1 MRSRSRR
8 HKNSADDS
16 KAEADKLLNTLYTQA
31 KAQFGDAVKSFWFYA
46 EEYCPGCQM
55 RPIGVIKMKGENAV
69 SMNAFIYRAR
79 GVLIGYFLCE
89 VCANFIFKEVDK
101 NPKIK
106 TTPLH
111 ADIKTNLIGA
121 YHKYLSSLD
130 A

>member
-1 MRSRSRR
+1 MPSRSRR
-8 HKNSADDS
+8 HNKPADYTRS
-16 KAEADKLLNTLYTQA
+16 EADKLLNLLFTRA
-31 KAQFGDAVKSFWFYA
+31 KAQFGDAVKSYWFYA
-46 EEYCPGCQM
+46 EEFCPGCLA

-89 VCANFIFKEVDK
+89 VCANFVFKEVEK
-101 NPKIK
+101 NPKTQ

-111 ADIKTNLIGA
+111 VDIEMNLIAA
-121 YHKYLSSLD
+121 YQKYLMSLD